1 MSLARELVEQHE
13 LLDIAAGLDAS
24 SEIGL
29 KLHNISDF
37 VPDLIIRMV
46 PLVPSKFYA
55 EILIA
60 QMCQGKHE
68 FQKSTYSGCL
78 RLVTSNILSW
88 LAL

>member
-46 PLVPSKFYA
+46 PLVP
-55 EILIA
+55 
-60 QMCQGKHE
+60 
-68 FQKSTYSGCL
+68 
-78 RLVTSNILSW
+78 
-88 LAL
+88 

>member
-24 SEIGL
+24 SEIRL

-46 PLVPSKFYA
+46 PLVPSKFY
-55 EILIA
+55 
-60 QMCQGKHE
+60 GK
-68 FQKSTYSGCL
+68 Y
-78 RLVTSNILSW
+78 
-88 LAL
+88 

>member
-37 VPDLIIRMV
+37 VPDLIHGSIGSIKILCGNTDCANV
-46 PLVPSKFYA
+46 PG
-55 EILIA
+55 E
-60 QMCQGKHE
+60 
-68 FQKSTYSGCL
+68 T
-78 RLVTSNILSW
+78 
-88 LAL
+88 